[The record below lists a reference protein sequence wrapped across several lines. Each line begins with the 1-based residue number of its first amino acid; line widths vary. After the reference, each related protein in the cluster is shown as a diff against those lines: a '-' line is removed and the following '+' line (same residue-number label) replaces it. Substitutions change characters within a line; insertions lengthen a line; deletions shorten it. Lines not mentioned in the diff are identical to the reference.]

1 MNYQRWDQMDP
12 TSPVLVGFLVPTPP
26 PPSGLLQWCS
36 GAGLR
41 RAAQGCA
48 GLQVGCRVA
57 VPCCRAPTAPLAP
70 ASLTYL
76 LVVRPSATSSSLCL
90 PIHLFRNVY
99 PSHSV
104 VSQFRKKES
113 RRKLKPAPR
122 QRLPHLHKLVL
133 NSHLDE
139 IVGPRPN
146 RLVADSWIH
155 K

>member
-1 MNYQRWDQMDP
+1 MGPDGPHVPRSRWFP
-12 TSPVLVGFLVPTPP
+12 GPHSTTSLRAAAVV
-26 PPSGLLQWCS
+26 QWRS

-41 RAAQGCA
+41 RAAQGCKLVDMLQCHVA
-48 GLQVGCRVA
+48 G
-57 VPCCRAPTAPLAP
+57 PCCRAPTPPLAP

-76 LVVRPSATSSSLCL
+76 LVVRPSSTSSSLCL

-122 QRLPHLHKLVL
+122 QRLSHLHKLVL